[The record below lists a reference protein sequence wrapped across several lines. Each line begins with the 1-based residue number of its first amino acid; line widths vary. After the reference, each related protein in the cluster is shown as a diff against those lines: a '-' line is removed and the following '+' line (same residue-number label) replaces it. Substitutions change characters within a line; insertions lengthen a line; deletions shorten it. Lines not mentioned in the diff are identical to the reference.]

1 MPPNQQMCQLTW
13 DASAAAAV
21 PVFLDFCYSSEGKLD
36 AETVCESVVGPAG
49 RRM

>member
-1 MPPNQQMCQLTW
+1 MPPNQQMCQLTLA
-13 DASAAAAV
+13 ASAANAF

-36 AETVCESVVGPAG
+36 AETVCEGVVGPAE